1 MQWEQV
7 YKIFDTNK
15 MGNSDDID
23 RACEE
28 LTAFVGNRNEDAVHY
43 HRHSH
48 KRLFGHHGAAK
59 YSCTTRLE

>member
-15 MGNSDDID
+15 MGNSDDI
-23 RACEE
+23 ACEE
-28 LTAFVGNRNEDAVHY
+28 LTAFVGNRNEDAVY
-43 HRHSH
+43 CHRHSL

-59 YSCTTRLE
+59 YYKT